1 MQLVLFNNYYI
12 IPEVDLKIKQK
23 GKAKDLKYHI
33 NFALGACFS
42 EASRE
47 AWQSPVV
54 FELNCATYLI
64 ARGWIFCG
72 MEKRLLAALLLAS
85 QCLFFRSVNS
95 SHKVIINIQRP
106 LTTVALFAKI
116 YKCIYW
122 DQVSI

>member
-12 IPEVDLKIKQK
+12 IPEVDLKIKEK
-23 GKAKDLKYHI
+23 GKAKAKDLKYHV

-47 AWQSPVV
+47 AWQRSVV

-64 ARGWIFCG
+64 ARGWILCG
-72 MEKRLLAALLLAS
+72 MEKRLTS

-95 SHKVIINIQRP
+95 SHKVQ
-106 LTTVALFAKI
+106 
-116 YKCIYW
+116 
-122 DQVSI
+122 